1 MKFTAATKE
10 NKVTINLGKST
21 LYINDCLDHPKDK
34 EIRAGLKAA
43 GYTLVEIYNED
54 TGYTVTGGTPE
65 ELKRIEGE
73 LRIAYGLQEEV
84 EDTALLSRI
93 AIEIAI
99 GAAKVDSRRQRLTT
113 ENFPPGFDAVKAA
126 QTDGFMNVCVETA
139 WRVIKL
145 LK

>member
-84 EDTALLSRI
+84 EDAALLSRI

-99 GAAKVDSRRQRLTT
+99 GAAKSYGRRLTSKDI
-113 ENFPPGFDAVKAA
+113 PPGFDAVKAA
-126 QTDGFMNVCVETA
+126 ETDGFMNVCLQTA
-139 WRVIKL
+139 RNI
-145 LK
+145 LKILK